1 MVYIVLGIIVAVI
14 LIVIVINFSKK
25 SGTDNNNKNSGWSGF
40 VDRLFM
46 PGYKRA
52 GIRGEEIATSAIESV
67 LRDGDYLFTNV
78 NVEFEGRPAELDN
91 VIVNQ
96 FGVYII
102 EVKNYSGYIIGNE
115 EDFEWQKYK
124 TTDAGNTYE
133 GLVKNP
139 IRQVRRQID
148 ILARHL
154 RSHGI
159 NAWIKGYVILL
170 RDNSPVESEYILHCI
185 DDVDRV
191 IHTKDRN
198 YLSPDVI
205 DLIIKQL

>member
-1 MVYIVLGIIVAVI
+1 MIAV
-14 LIVIVINFSKK
+14 VIYYSEK
-25 SGTDNNNKNSGWSGF
+25 SGTDNNNKNNDGSGF
-40 VDRLFM
+40 IDRIFM
-46 PGYKRA
+46 QGYKRA

-115 EDFEWQKYK
+115 EVFEWQKYK

-133 GLVKNP
+133 GSVKNP

-148 ILARHL
+148 ILANYL
-154 RSHGI
+154 RSQSVKV
-159 NAWIKGYVILL
+159 WVKGYVYLL
-170 RDNSPVESEYILHCI
+170 QDNSPVESECILHGI
-185 DDVDRV
+185 DDIDQV
-191 IHTKDRN
+191 IHTKDRKC
-198 YLSPDVI
+198 LTPDVI
-205 DLIIKQL
+205 DKIIMLLS